1 MKQVLGDLHKVFDLG
16 EDGVLIVGRNGML
29 VAGANAGDAEELLV
43 CYLSLLCRE
52 MFIRNFFTRTFIM
65 DSSLKRVRTLI
76 LSYTEDPNHIQEIR
90 LLLNEAS
97 KDIILLQEVLGY
109 LNESLVGMYM
119 PDRPDHH
126 HPIEQHLY
134 DYLHVKQQLK
144 DVVMR
149 STDLFKL
156 VHGAEHE
163 LNNLQQMT
171 DVINSKQLEDVFKNV
186 ESNTKFLV
194 DASAAAERA
203 SASLEIMQVILAG
216 SFAFDIVD
224 RMSGGTLNITV
235 PDWINSVLVEGII
248 SIPFLWFFLNM
259 LWLLFIGKMLL
270 LLMAYLGELANGAV
284 TLRIQF
290 NTKIDLDKLYL
301 MLSSKTIE
309 VTDSVSEPTG
319 DLKKCAFME
328 TDTKLWKGE
337 PPKVEMAWN
346 DTYGFLLVTTLS
358 VNGRNTELTDIG
370 MVKTLKEM
378 FVSCGVMTIEDA
390 GLKVEEIEEEDKKEE
405 EEKEDG
411 DKK

>member
-1 MKQVLGDLHKVFDLG
+1 
-16 EDGVLIVGRNGML
+16 
-29 VAGANAGDAEELLV
+29 
-43 CYLSLLCRE
+43 
-52 MFIRNFFTRTFIM
+52 
-65 DSSLKRVRTLI
+65 
-76 LSYTEDPNHIQEIR
+76 
-90 LLLNEAS
+90 
-97 KDIILLQEVLGY
+97 
-109 LNESLVGMYM
+109 M

-134 DYLHVKQQLK
+134 DYLHVNQQLK
-144 DVVMR
+144 DVVLR
-149 STDLFKL
+149 ATDLNKL

-186 ESNTKFLV
+186 EANTKLLV

-235 PDWINSVLVEGII
+235 PDWINTVLVEGII

-270 LLMAYLGELANGAV
+270 MLMAYLGELANGAV

-290 NTKIDLDKLYL
+290 NTKVDLEKLEIFL
-301 MLSSKTIE
+301 KSKTIE

-328 TDTKLWKGE
+328 TDKVLWQGE

-346 DTYGFLLVTTLS
+346 ATYGFLLGVTIS
-358 VNGRNTELTDIG
+358 VNGRNTKLNDRE
-370 MVKTLKEM
+370 MVETLKKM
-378 FVSCGVMTIEDA
+378 FIAANVMTKDAA
-390 GLKVEEIEEEDKKEE
+390 GLSEE
-405 EEKEDG
+405 EEEGEKKGETGGEGEGDG
-411 DKK
+411 GEETVKK